1 MTKRFKLIGDSN
13 LEVLMQHQLELP
25 IYDYNNKKK
34 RLSLNAT
41 LNLLNS
47 LYEENEEL
55 NSIKKFADRNGICI
69 FNIDEAFRRCWQ
81 DNAKLVKEN
90 EELKKRN
97 NNQYNQLSELW
108 QIIEEENWEKLIAM
122 KKQLKEDEERL
133 QQEWKCYDD

>member
-25 IYDYNNKKK
+25 IYDFNNKKRS
-34 RLSLNAT
+34 RLSLNTT

-55 NSIKKFADRNGICI
+55 KQRN
-69 FNIDEAFRRCWQ
+69 E
-81 DNAKLVKEN
+81 
-90 EELKKRN
+90 
-97 NNQYNQLSELW
+97 NQYQQLTELW
-108 QIIEEENWEKLIAM
+108 EIIEEENWEKLIAM

-133 QQEWKCYDD
+133 QKEWKCYE

>member
-25 IYDYNNKKK
+25 IYDFNNKKK
-34 RLSLNAT
+34 RLSLNTT

-90 EELKKRN
+90 
-97 NNQYNQLSELW
+97 NQLKSTINTLTHD
-108 QIIEEENWEKLIAM
+108 NTKM
-122 KKQLKEDEERL
+122 KKVLNTTKKENEHIKRSIP
-133 QQEWKCYDD
+133 

>member
-25 IYDYNNKKK
+25 ICDYNNKKS
-34 RLSLNAT
+34 RLSLNTT

-81 DNAKLVKEN
+81 DNAKLEDEIKFLKDENKGLIEEN
-90 EELKKRN
+90 EKLKHRIAKLQNELN
-97 NNQYNQLSELW
+97 NC
-108 QIIEEENWEKLIAM
+108 EEDYIL
-122 KKQLKEDEERL
+122 EEYL
-133 QQEWKCYDD
+133 

>member
-25 IYDYNNKKK
+25 IYDFNNKKK